1 MLARGLWP
9 RVAPSFVFFASA
21 AAAASSS
28 PASCASKSCSRAM
41 SSAAKAYYRAD
52 GVKITHD
59 PRAPGMAAKYGAP
72 GETDRD
78 GFDPYADS
86 VGAGIYGGVVSRR
99 PEDGSVVIGKQYQ
112 GHNPRPGPVYA
123 GGGYTPI
130 SDAIATFRREVSS
143 GIPEHETTLAKLLDA
158 HPDLVNDVSTGGA
171 SPLHACGMSRANQFA
186 TAFLVARGGD
196 VDAADAYGYT
206 PLDRAASNN
215 LAIAA
220 EALLK
225 RGADPDANGPPRD
238 VTTQS
243 EARDVLKA
251 LDARAK
257 EGGRVDSG
265 ASRTLVPIRP
275 RWCGELRS

>member
-1 MLARGLWP
+1 LNSTP
-9 RVAPSFVFFASA
+9 TFAQ
-21 AAAASSS
+21 
-28 PASCASKSCSRAM
+28 
-41 SSAAKAYYRAD
+41 
-52 GVKITHD
+52 
-59 PRAPGMAAKYGAP
+59 KYGAP

-86 VGAGIYGGVVSRR
+86 VGAGIYGGVVKRR

-123 GGGYTPI
+123 GGGYTPV
-130 SDAIATFRREVSS
+130 SDAIATFNREVS
-143 GIPEHETTLAKLLDA
+143 GGVPTPETTLAKLLDA

-171 SPLHACGMSRANQFA
+171 SPLHTCGMSRANQHA
-186 TAFLVARGGD
+186 TAFLISRGAD
-196 VDAADAYGYT
+196 VD
-206 PLDRAASNN
+206 ASNN

-238 VTTQS
+238 VATQS

>member
-1 MLARGLWP
+1 M
-9 RVAPSFVFFASA
+9 
-21 AAAASSS
+21 
-28 PASCASKSCSRAM
+28 
-41 SSAAKAYYRAD
+41 
-52 GVKITHD
+52 
-59 PRAPGMAAKYGAP
+59 
-72 GETDRD
+72 
-78 GFDPYADS
+78 
-86 VGAGIYGGVVSRR
+86 
-99 PEDGSVVIGKQYQ
+99 
-112 GHNPRPGPVYA
+112 YA
-123 GGGYTPI
+123 GGGYTPV
-130 SDAIATFRREVSS
+130 SDAIATFNREVS
-143 GIPEHETTLAKLLDA
+143 GGVPTPETTLAKLLDA

-171 SPLHACGMSRANQFA
+171 SPLHTCGMSRANQHA
-186 TAFLVARGGD
+186 TAFLISRGAD
-196 VDAADAYGYT
+196 VDAVDAYGFT

-238 VTTQS
+238 VATQS